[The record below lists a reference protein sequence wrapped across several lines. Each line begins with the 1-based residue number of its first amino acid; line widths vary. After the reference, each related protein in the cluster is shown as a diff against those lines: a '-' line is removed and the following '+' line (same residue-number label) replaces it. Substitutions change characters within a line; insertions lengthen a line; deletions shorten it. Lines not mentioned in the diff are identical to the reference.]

1 MHYIFY
7 NDYIIIQS
15 IILTCITDFVLPIV
29 FLKMKYNYCVYLQN
43 KWKYLSTNFNFF
55 VSTRFLWC
63 NIKILVTQ
71 HKKQLC
77 IMVEYANFF
86 KAYRIWLFVII
97 AQLNAFGVIMH
108 RIFKVY
114 MGCEYKLKET
124 WFHNSHGCKFCSWWT
139 PVE

>member
-1 MHYIFY
+1 MKYMQHKCIRFLWWLHYHTINHSY
-7 NDYIIIQS
+7 MYR
-15 IILTCITDFVLPIV
+15 C
-29 FLKMKYNYCVYLQN
+29 MKYNYCVYVQN
-43 KWKYLSTNFNFF
+43 KWKYISTNFNFF

-139 PVE
+139 PV